1 MKRIKLKE
9 EQLRLFEKLI
19 KEEEAPN
26 FDGGPVKEFGDESES
41 GKIAP
46 ENMTDVDGNKQLG
59 SASKQIKAP
68 EELTLQ
74 NYWLGAPFS
83 GRRVSAY

>member
-1 MKRIKLKE
+1 MKKIKLKE

-26 FDGGPVKEFGDESES
+26 FDGGTVKEFGDESES

-46 ENMTDVDGNKQLG
+46 ENISDVDGNPQHGSAVKQLG
-59 SASKQIKAP
+59 SFDRMCP
-68 EELTLQ
+68 Q
-74 NYWLGAPFS
+74 NWWANGMQ
-83 GRRVSAY
+83 GWRRMP

>member
-1 MKRIKLKE
+1 MKKIKLKE

-26 FDGGPVKEFGDESES
+26 FDGGTVKEFGDESES

-46 ENMTDVDGNKQLG
+46 ESTSDVDGNPQHGSAVKQL
-59 SASKQIKAP
+59 KAP
-68 EELTLQ
+68 ESLSKQ
-74 NYWLGAPFS
+74 WPFYAGF
-83 GRRVSAY
+83 GRNAY